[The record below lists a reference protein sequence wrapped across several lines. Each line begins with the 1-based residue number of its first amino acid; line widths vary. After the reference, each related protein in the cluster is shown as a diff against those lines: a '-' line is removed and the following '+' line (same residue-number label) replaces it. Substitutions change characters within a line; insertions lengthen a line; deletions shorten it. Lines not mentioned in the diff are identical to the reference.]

1 MFIKLNNLFT
11 PIQKIF
17 AENMKE
23 ASTKIST
30 KETKLRYPGRVRE
43 HLANERTYLSWMRGA
58 ISLVGFGLITVR
70 LQLFQSPVYGSEI
83 TWELGLILSL
93 VGLITVLLSS
103 LHFFAVRRDID
114 ADFYQP
120 AGRWVI
126 LSSMAVTFLGTGV
139 VYYVFTASF

>member
-1 MFIKLNNLFT
+1 MFIKTNNSLAG
-11 PIQKIF
+11 IQKTVT
-17 AENMKE
+17 ENQKE
-23 ASTKIST
+23 SSIKVSS

-43 HLANERTYLSWMRGA
+43 HLANERTYLSWMRSA
-58 ISLVGFGLITVR
+58 ISLIGFGLITVR

-83 TWELGLILSL
+83 TWKLGLILSF
-93 VGLITVLLSS
+93 VGLITVLLSTF
-103 LHFFAVRRDID
+103 HFFAVRRDID

-126 LSSMAVTFLGTGV
+126 LSSLAVTFLGTGV